1 MSLLVLHL
9 GSSQI
14 FPFSNLRAFFDPKK
28 LTKETPEQL
37 PSPAVNVSRP
47 YRQATDHGVILP
59 SLDEF
64 NSPDIFSIN
73 RDISQENHRV
83 FPTRRIPSTTSP
95 TVTRKKNS
103 SRYRAQTEPPPEIYQ
118 PYQDDYETPVF
129 ITPRPTSDHNKF
141 GSGEEALVSK
151 VKSKSRTRSRKPVHN
166 QETVGVVEPIPYVSE
181 EEPLDDFSL
190 SSSNRQ
196 PIEVAIAPDE
206 PPLIETVPSLGVS
219 IEEQEN
225 YEEDPGLIDY
235 LTPPKLPSV
244 YEKTRKRQKPRRQ
257 ASHPK
262 LKPPTPT
269 QTLSKKDNRYRTK
282 KHRNELKSTSVPR
295 VERLTTAK
303 RHISRRRPGP
313 TRDIKKRK
321 PSSEQ
326 LELQKQA
333 SQMDEQVRKSWLI
346 RVKYRTFVLNMN
358 SLDGRTI
365 IEFTDLN
372 STKDKDM
379 KKASNSENSLICHL
393 I

>member
-1 MSLLVLHL
+1 MSILVLHL
-9 GSSQI
+9 SSGQI

-28 LTKETPEQL
+28 QPKDTPEQL
-37 PSPAVNVSRP
+37 PNPGLNVSRP

-59 SLDEF
+59 PLDQF
-64 NSPDIFSIN
+64 DSPDIFTIN

-83 FPTRRIPSTTSP
+83 FPTRRIPSSTSP

-118 PYQDDYETPVF
+118 PYQEDYETPVF
-129 ITPRPTSDHNKF
+129 ITPRPNNDHNKF
-141 GSGEEALVSK
+141 GSGEEVLVSK
-151 VKSKSRTRSRKPVHN
+151 VKSKSRTRSRKPQHN
-166 QETVGVVEPIPYVSE
+166 QESVSVVEPIPYVSE

-196 PIEVAIAPDE
+196 PIEVALAPDE
-206 PPLIETVPSLGVS
+206 PPLIENVPSIGVS
-219 IEEQEN
+219 IEEQEK

-244 YEKTRKRQKPRRQ
+244 YEKARKRQKPRRQ
-257 ASHPK
+257 ASLSK
-262 LKPPTPT
+262 LKSPQPT

-303 RHISRRRPGP
+303 RHISRRRPSP
-313 TRDIKKRK
+313 PRDIKKRK
-321 PSSEQ
+321 PSSEAITQ

-333 SQMDEQVRKSWLI
+333 SQMDEQVRCSCI
-346 RVKYRTFVLNMN
+346 KY
-358 SLDGRTI
+358 
-365 IEFTDLN
+365 
-372 STKDKDM
+372 
-379 KKASNSENSLICHL
+379 SNTY
-393 I
+393 